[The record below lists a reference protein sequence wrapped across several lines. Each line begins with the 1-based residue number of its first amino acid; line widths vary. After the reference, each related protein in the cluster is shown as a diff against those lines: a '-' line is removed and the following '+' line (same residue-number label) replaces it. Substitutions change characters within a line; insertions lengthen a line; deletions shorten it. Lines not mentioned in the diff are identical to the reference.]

1 MTLLRF
7 NPARGFESISRRM
20 GEFMNELDKGIS
32 FEMGG
37 FTPRAD
43 ITEDEL
49 NIFFHLEL
57 PGMSKESVKIS
68 VNEDRILTIKGEKKR
83 AELSEDKNYIRN
95 ERVFG
100 EFSRSFVLPENID
113 YEKIAAK
120 FENGVLELA
129 IPKKE
134 PEKPKEINIDIA

>member
-49 NIFFHLEL
+49 NIFFHQGLHQ
-57 PGMSKESVKIS
+57 
-68 VNEDRILTIKGEKKR
+68 
-83 AELSEDKNYIRN
+83 
-95 ERVFG
+95 
-100 EFSRSFVLPENID
+100 
-113 YEKIAAK
+113 
-120 FENGVLELA
+120 
-129 IPKKE
+129 
-134 PEKPKEINIDIA
+134 